1 MPLGDVT
8 GDNGIVDT
16 LDDLIGRTLVKVS
29 ERNDGKAAHADIFVQ
44 KLFRRAAAVLLK
56 LQIFSKGQRKNGNG
70 DIPPCQIGGDL
81 AGHQF
86 GVGAG
91 HIDVGIGILQQAVDS
106 LFPAVHLLHLV
117 QQKIVAFAVG
127 HFLFDVTVHLLGSHA
142 IVQLFRGI
150 TQMNHMVCRNAA
162 AEQVV
167 FQHIQNG
174 RFPAAANPGK
184 DLHQRNIPIGFQ
196 YIQIV
201 GSNDHGIASLLL
213 V

>member
-8 GDNGIVDT
+8 CNNGIVDT
-16 LDDLIGRTLVKVS
+16 LDDLVGRTLIKVPK
-29 ERNDGKAAHADIFVQ
+29 RNDGETAHADILVQ

-56 LQIFSKGQRKNGNG
+56 LQIFGKGQGKNGNG
-70 DIPPCQIGGDL
+70 DITPRQIGGDL
-81 AGHQF
+81 TGHQL
-86 GVGAG
+86 GIGAC
-91 HIDVGIGILQQAVDS
+91 HINVGIGILQQTVDC

-127 HFLFDVTVHLLGSHA
+127 HFLFDVTVHLLGGHA
-142 IVQLFRGI
+142 VVQLFRGI
-150 TQMNHMVCRNAA
+150 AQLDHMVCRNAA